1 MIEAGLWGL
10 FAACSLILGATIAE
24 LRPPGTRVLGLVM
37 AFGAGVLL
45 SAISFE
51 LVEEAAETSGQLG
64 STFLGLFAGA
74 LVFTAGDVMIGR
86 LGYSERKDI
95 GGAPAEAGGLTI
107 VLGTL
112 LDGIPESAVLG
123 LTLLETGDVGV
134 AMLIAVFVSN
144 VPEAIAATVG
154 LRAGGWSL
162 SKVYVLWS
170 VIAVSSAIAAAAGYA
185 LLDGASPDT
194 LAFMF
199 AFAAGAM
206 LTMLATSMMPEAFE
220 HAGRA
225 VGLTTVFGFAVAFGI
240 NWLEAV

>member
-1 MIEAGLWGL
+1 MLEAALWGL
-10 FAACSLILGATIAE
+10 FAASSLVLGATIAE
-24 LRPPGTRVLGLVM
+24 ARPPGNRVLGLVM
-37 AFGAGVLL
+37 GFGSGVLL

-64 STFLGLFAGA
+64 STFFGLFVGA
-74 LVFTAGDVMIGR
+74 IVFTVGDVAISR
-86 LGYSERKDI
+86 LGYAERKDI
-95 GGAPAEAGGLTI
+95 SGTPSDAGGLTI

-123 LTLLETGDVGV
+123 LTLLETGDIGV
-134 AMLIAVFVSN
+134 AMLVAVFVSN

-170 VIAVSSAIAAAAGYA
+170 VIAVASAGAAAAGFV
-185 LLDGASPDT
+185 LLDGAGPDT

-220 HAGRA
+220 HAGKA
-225 VGLTTVFGFAVAFGI
+225 VGLMTVLGFAVAFGI
-240 NWLEAV
+240 NWLEA